1 MIYASRDNSYTTIS
15 TVFEGKVNDCFI
27 AGNTGSGEK
36 GLYTLLVIKDHRTV
50 RDFMEIYR
58 LWRSEEASPLIEAFS
73 FGQAF
78 CLVFPYRM
86 ERELYRF
93 FVGEAYTLERCESI
107 CESIIL
113 ACIAS
118 YLPPALLF
126 LILSQKK
133 INLSKDDSVFLSF
146 SVDMEELDRTKTE
159 KDCATE
165 CARILLDILST
176 KQSEKNISYI
186 LLSKKMNNRSY
197 SRFTEIYRDLKIA
210 STPVKKRGIILTI
223 KSFFYRNS
231 DTLFGILFWIC
242 LILMI
247 IALILLFSHL
257 VLGDVPFLR
266 IFFNSFKN
274 IGTES
279 LLQ

>member
-15 TVFEGKVNDCFI
+15 TVFEGEVNDCYI
-27 AGNTGSGEK
+27 AGSTGTGDKS
-36 GLYTLLVIKDHRTV
+36 LFTLLTIKDHETV
-50 RDFMEIYR
+50 RDFMEILS
-58 LWRSEEASPLIEAFS
+58 LWRTEEESPLIEGFS
-73 FGQAF
+73 YGQVF
-78 CLVFPYRM
+78 CLVFPYRPD
-86 ERELYRF
+86 RELYRF
-93 FVGEAYTLERCESI
+93 FVGEAYSLERCEKI
-107 CESIIL
+107 CENIIL
-113 ACIAS
+113 SCIAS
-118 YLPPALLF
+118 YLPPAILY

-133 INLSKDDSVFLSF
+133 INLSKDDSVYLGF
-146 SVDMEELDRTKTE
+146 SIDLAELDRTKTE

-165 CARILLDILST
+165 CAKILLDILSVR
-176 KQSEKNISYI
+176 QSEKNVSFI

-197 SRFTEIYRDLKIA
+197 SKFTEIYRDLRIA
-210 STPVKKRGIILTI
+210 SAPAKKTGIIIRI
-223 KSFFYRNS
+223 KSFFYRNA
-231 DTLFGILFWIC
+231 DRLFGILFWVC

-247 IALILLFSHL
+247 VALILLFSHL